1 MSAVIG
7 VIVSAPRSLRVTL
20 YPVAPVTWGHLSV
33 TPPGMIDEA
42 VAAGPAVVHSLVVS
56 FVPPP
61 VVLPAMMELVPAG
74 TVPPLAMSGG
84 GADGVTGGGGGVCD
98 TVGVIG
104 LTIVAVVVCGVCDA
118 GGVRDSVGLPP
129 LTIAAVVVG
138 ECVVFRLLSST
149 ASRVKFQVQVSVVCA
164 LDGGCHAYDDT
175 TPFVRVPLIVFAL
188 ALSSM

>member
-1 MSAVIG
+1 
-7 VIVSAPRSLRVTL
+7 
-20 YPVAPVTWGHLSV
+20 
-33 TPPGMIDEA
+33 MIDEA
-42 VAAGPAVVHSLVVS
+42 VAAGPVVVHSLVVT

-84 GADGVTGGGGGVCD
+84 GAGGVTGGGGGVSD

-104 LTIVAVVVCGVCDA
+104 LTI
-118 GGVRDSVGLPP
+118 
-129 LTIAAVVVG
+129 AAVVIG
-138 ECVVFRLLSST
+138 DCVVFRLLSST